1 MRLHSPESIENGV
14 KSSFQRNAI
23 TTTTIWLR
31 GKCVSAPNVWSS
43 FNTICLD
50 THICIRIR
58 EIQGGCDEVFLTDS
72 LDSKSTEDDS
82 SNHDDGADNVATNE
96 NDKIYDDESDS
107 NNLFLGEGGWIHD
120 EEENEIIGNCY
131 PIISELN
138 ALQGNDGGNGDASP
152 KSLKT
157 VETVASQTPN
167 MGSPNLENCNVL
179 SPEEVVPDTQFKEK
193 SHHSQN
199 VSASRGRARIFS

>member
-1 MRLHSPESIENGV
+1 MDIDRRIAAIACMRMHSPESIENGV

-43 FNTICLD
+43 FSTICLD

-82 SNHDDGADNVATNE
+82 SNHDDGADNVATNK

-107 NNLFLGEGGWIHD
+107 NNLFLGGGWVAALCMGGLVCGVWLQQTKTESGEASKVGVEKEFIHLAHFPL
-120 EEENEIIGNCY
+120 ILL
-131 PIISELN
+131 P
-138 ALQGNDGGNGDASP
+138 P
-152 KSLKT
+152 
-157 VETVASQTPN
+157 
-167 MGSPNLENCNVL
+167 
-179 SPEEVVPDTQFKEK
+179 
-193 SHHSQN
+193 
-199 VSASRGRARIFS
+199 